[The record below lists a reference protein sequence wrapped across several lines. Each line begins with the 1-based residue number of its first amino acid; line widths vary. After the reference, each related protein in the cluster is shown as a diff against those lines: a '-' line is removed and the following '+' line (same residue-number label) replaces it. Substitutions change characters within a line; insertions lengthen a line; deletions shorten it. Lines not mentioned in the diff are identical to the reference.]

1 MFTEHQLSTR
11 PRTELKYQADHKTRR
26 KYYKNEYVFWEIC
39 SNGHFMG
46 KLGTTIQILCATK
59 LEISVYVWN
68 EIIQEVIELFIWRTF
83 LIWGILHWIRFVLTI
98 LQDWSRPDERTQMP
112 PNSQASLPFSSGL
125 V

>member
-1 MFTEHQLSTR
+1 MFTEHPLSTR

-39 SNGHFMG
+39 SNGNFMG
-46 KLGTTIQILCATK
+46 KLGTTIQIFCATK

-68 EIIQEVIELFIWRTF
+68 EIIQEVIELLIWRTF
-83 LIWGILHWIRFVLTI
+83 LIWGILHWIRLVLTI
-98 LQDWSRPDERTQMP
+98 LQVWSRPDERRQMP
-112 PNSQASLPFSSGL
+112 QNSQASLPFSSGL